1 MKRKLALG
9 TPITQPYRSRMEEE
23 FRITPFS
30 QLLTPGTWPSE
41 QTVRDAC
48 MGSEVIVLEA
58 DHIGAETLAAWQAAG
73 LRLLICTRGNPV
85 NVDAEACRRLGVT
98 LTYTPGRNAQS
109 VAEYTFALLLM
120 LCKQLHRSVRQIWDG
135 SALDEPTADPLAAP
149 DVKDVVWMNR
159 RVNVY
164 NTVPLGCE
172 LYEKTLSLIG
182 FGAIA
187 KRVARIAAGFSM
199 RVLAYDPFCPPEAFA
214 AFGAENSTLDEAL
227 SCADVVSVHLPVLPS
242 TEGIVDGSWFARM
255 KQGALLINTARAKV
269 IDQSAMIDA
278 LTRGKLAGA
287 AVDVMWQEP
296 CPANHP
302 LLTMDNVIV
311 SPHMAGAT
319 VDIDKWQSR
328 LAYEDLEAYLQGKP
342 CPHAF
347 RSGS

>member
-9 TPITQPYRSRMEEE
+9 TPITQPYLNRMEEV
-23 FRITPFS
+23 FQITPFS

-41 QTVRDAC
+41 ETVRSAC
-48 MGSEVIVLEA
+48 MGSEVIILEA
-58 DHIGAETLAAWQAAG
+58 DHIGAETLRAWQEAG
-73 LRLLICTRGNPV
+73 LKLLICTRGNPV
-85 NVDAEACRRLGVT
+85 NIDVDACRRLGIT

-135 SALDEPTADPLAAP
+135 SALDEPVADIFAVP
-149 DVKDVVWMNR
+149 DVKDVVWMNQ

-172 LYEKTLSLIG
+172 LYEKNISLIG
-182 FGAIA
+182 FGAVA

-214 AFGAENSTLDEAL
+214 AYGAENCTLEEVLAQGDII
-227 SCADVVSVHLPVLPS
+227 SVHLPVLPS
-242 TEGIVDGSWFARM
+242 TVGMIDSSWFAQM

-269 IDQSAMIDA
+269 IDQQAMVQA
-278 LTRGKLAGA
+278 LTQGKLAGA

-302 LLTMDNVIV
+302 FLAMDNVIV

-319 VDIDKWQSR
+319 VDIDMWQSR
-328 LAYEDLEAYLQGKP
+328 LACEDLEAYLNGQP
-342 CPHAF
+342 CPHVF
-347 RSGS
+347 KG